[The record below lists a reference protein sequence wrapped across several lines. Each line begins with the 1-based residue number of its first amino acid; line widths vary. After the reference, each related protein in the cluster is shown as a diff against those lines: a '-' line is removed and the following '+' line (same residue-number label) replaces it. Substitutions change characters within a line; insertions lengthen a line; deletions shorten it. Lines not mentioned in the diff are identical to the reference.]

1 MVKLNAI
8 TNKLKHSKAVRK
20 VLSVIVSASLAVSM
34 LAVNVFAA
42 EGDSS
47 GPAGIDYSSL
57 ISTITSGFTTVIQ
70 NCVTIA
76 VAVIPL
82 GLGLMGLGKMWDVAK
97 KFFTKATT

>member
-1 MVKLNAI
+1 MVKLKAI

-20 VLSVIVSASLAVSM
+20 VLSVIVSASLAVSA
-34 LAVNVFAA
+34 LAVNAFAV
-42 EGDSS
+42 EGD